1 MEIRRAKAADIPQII
16 TLLYQVHK
24 VHSDARPDLFRAG
37 AKKYTSEELEKLI
50 PDDEHPIFVA
60 VEDGQILGYA
70 FCIFQKPY
78 ADSMQPIRTL
88 YIDDLCVD
96 GKIRGKGIGKALYDH
111 VLAFAEERDCYNV
124 TLNVWA
130 CNASAIR
137 FYERCGLTVQKIGM
151 EQIIDRRKSD
161 KKP

>member
-1 MEIRRAKAADIPQII
+1 MAE
-16 TLLYQVHK
+16 
-24 VHSDARPDLFRAG
+24 
-37 AKKYTSEELEKLI
+37 
-50 PDDEHPIFVA
+50 
-60 VEDGQILGYA
+60 EDGQILGYA
-70 FCIFQKPY
+70 FCIFQSLH

-96 GKIRGKGIGKALYDH
+96 GNIRGKGIGKALYDH

-130 CNASAIR
+130 RNASAMR
-137 FYERCGLTVQKIGM
+137 FYGKCGLTVQKIGM
-151 EQIIDRRKSD
+151 EQIIDRRKSA